1 MKLHQKYFIAILKKT
16 ISNAAEKVFIN
27 VNIKYCIWH
36 FKRALQILKKK
47 ELCGNKVEKI
57 KDLYIYY
64 NNISNFPFINPE
76 YIYDIYS
83 KIKSECQEHNY
94 VQFLEFLEYFKKTY
108 LISFETENWNYYDNI
123 SIKYIFIIKY
133 YK

>member
-1 MKLHQKYFIAILKKT
+1 MFEEIKNNSNKYNSIEIILKIFHCDFEKA

-64 NNISNFPFINPE
+64 NNISNFPFINHE
-76 YIYDIYS
+76 YIYNIYS
-83 KIKSECQEHNY
+83 KQ
-94 VQFLEFLEYFKKTY
+94 KKV
-108 LISFETENWNYYDNI
+108 IANNI
-123 SIKYIFIIKY
+123 IMINF
-133 YK
+133 